1 VITETTGVIAPIIEN
16 IPKGLTER
24 RQWVLWRLEMRD
36 DKPTK
41 VPYTPAGYL
50 ASVTDLMSWST
61 FEAAIAAFE
70 GRGYDGIG
78 FVFSSGDPYVGIDLD
93 KCRDPETGELAPW
106 AQKIIARV
114 RAGYIEISPS
124 GTGIHII
131 LEGKVRDGR
140 TQKRIESGGK
150 VEMYA
155 RERFFTITGDVL

>member
-1 VITETTGVIAPIIEN
+1 MITETTGVIAPIIEN

-78 FVFSSGDPYVGIDLD
+78 FVFSSGDPYGGIDLD
-93 KCRDPETGELAPW
+93 KCRNPQTGELASW
-106 AQKIIARV
+106 S
-114 RAGYIEISPS
+114 SPIVDELASYAEVSAS
-124 GTGIHII
+124 GTG
-131 LEGKVRDGR
+131 VMTAVSTCSDACR
-140 TQKRIESGGK
+140 
-150 VEMYA
+150 V
-155 RERFFTITGDVL
+155 